1 METHKM
7 HQKPTIFSFFS
18 GVGILDLGFERAGF
32 HIEYVNEFNA
42 AFLDAYKYARKK
54 LNIKEPKFGYF
65 NGDIRDALHSPI
77 KEQIL
82 EYMKKTQKNSLI
94 GFIGGPPCP
103 DFSIGGKNKGENGEN
118 GVLTSAYKDVIMEF
132 TPDFFVFE
140 NVKGLLRTKKHK
152 VFYEKIKNELS
163 EKYLLTD
170 RLTNSIEFGV
180 PQDRDRIFLFGINK
194 KLNMDLSKFNWNK
207 FITVNKKEALDK
219 SIWPSYQGSV
229 NDIEIKNWQ
238 KKLTVEYWFK
248 KNDVINHPN
257 SKNHFIPRQGLSKF
271 KSILEGDVSKKSY
284 KKLHRKRYSPTAAY
298 GNNEVH
304 IHPTLPRRISAAEAM
319 AIQSLPKEFE
329 LPQHM
334 SLTNI
339 FKTIGNGVPF
349 LASYMLA
356 KTIMDFIDN
365 Q

>member
-1 METHKM
+1 MHK
-7 HQKPTIFSFFS
+7 KPTIFSFFS

-32 HIEYVNEFNA
+32 HIEYVNEFNP
-42 AFLDAYKYARKK
+42 AFLDAYKFSRAK
-54 LNIKEPKFGYF
+54 LNINEPKFGYF
-65 NGDIRDALHSPI
+65 NGDIRDTLHSPI
-77 KEQIL
+77 KKQIL
-82 EYMKKTQKNSLI
+82 SYMKEAKQDSLI

-103 DFSIGGKNKGENGEN
+103 DFSVGGKNKGENGEN
-118 GVLTSAYKDVIMEF
+118 GVLTSTYKDVILEF
-132 TPDFFVFE
+132 TPDFFIFE

-152 VFYEKIKNELS
+152 VFYEKIKSELS
-163 EKYLLTD
+163 EKYQLTD

-194 KLNMDLSKFNWNK
+194 NLNMDVSKFDWNK
-207 FITVNKKEALDK
+207 FITVDKKEALNK
-219 SIWPSYQGSV
+219 NIWPSSEGCS
-229 NDIEIKNWQ
+229 DFKKIKNWQ
-238 KKLTVEYWFK
+238 EKLTVEYWFN

-257 SKNHFIPRQGLSKF
+257 ASNHFIPRQGLAKF

-329 LPQHM
+329 LPQYM
-334 SLTNI
+334 TLTNM

-349 LASYMLA
+349 LASYKLA
-356 KTIMDFIDN
+356 KTVIDFLDN

>member
-1 METHKM
+1 MHK
-7 HQKPTIFSFFS
+7 KPTIFSFFS

-32 HIEYVNEFNA
+32 NIEYVNEFNP
-42 AFLDAYKYARKK
+42 AFLDAYKFSRTK
-54 LNIKEPKFGYF
+54 LKTNEPKFGYF
-65 NGDIRDALHSPI
+65 NGDIRDTLHSPI
-77 KEQIL
+77 KNQIL
-82 EYMKKTQKNSLI
+82 SYMKESKQNSLV

-103 DFSIGGKNKGENGEN
+103 DFSVGGKNKGENGEN
-118 GVLTSAYKDVIMEF
+118 GVLTSTYKDVILTF
-132 TPDFFVFE
+132 SPDFFVFE
-140 NVKGLLRTKKHK
+140 NVKGLLKTKKHK

-163 EKYLLTD
+163 NKYHLTD

-194 KLNMDLSKFNWNK
+194 NLNIGLSDFNWNK
-207 FITVNKKEALDK
+207 FITIDKEQALNK
-219 SIWPSYQGSV
+219 SIWPSTEGSS
-229 NDIEIKNWQ
+229 DCIEIKDWQ
-238 KKLTVEYWFK
+238 KKLTVEHWFN

-257 SKNHFIPRQGLSKF
+257 AKNHFTPRQGLAKF
-271 KSILEGDVSKKSY
+271 KSIIEGDVSKKSY

-329 LPQHM
+329 LPQYM
-334 SLTNI
+334 TLTNM

-356 KTIMDFIDN
+356 KTIIDFLEN